1 MNAHSSAE
9 PPKGLRLY
17 RTLFLSSLQLSAFTF
32 GGGYVIV
39 PLMRRRFV
47 EQLHWIDEEEM
58 LDMTAIAQAAP
69 GAMAV
74 NAALLVGYRMAG
86 FVGALVTMAGT
97 ILPPLLMLTVIS
109 YFYEAFRDNTVV
121 VLILKGMRAGVA
133 AVIADVVVTMA
144 RGVARE
150 RRLLPLLLM
159 AGAFAASYFFAVNV
173 ALILLICG
181 AAGALD
187 TLIRRRREEK
197 P

>member
-58 LDMTAIAQAAP
+58 LDMTAIAQASP
-69 GAMAV
+69 GAMSV

-121 VLILKGMRAGVA
+121 ALILKGMRAGVA

>member
-121 VLILKGMRAGVA
+121 ALILKGMRTGVA

>member
-1 MNAHSSAE
+1 MNAHSSSE

-121 VLILKGMRAGVA
+121 ALILKGMRAGVA

-144 RGVARE
+144 LGVARE

>member
-1 MNAHSSAE
+1 MNARSSAE

-121 VLILKGMRAGVA
+121 ALILKGMRAGVA

-181 AAGALD
+181 VAGALD

>member
-74 NAALLVGYRMAG
+74 NAAVLVGYRMAG

-121 VLILKGMRAGVA
+121 ALILKGMRAGVA

>member
-1 MNAHSSAE
+1 MNAHSSSE

-121 VLILKGMRAGVA
+121 ALILKGMRAGVA

>member
-121 VLILKGMRAGVA
+121 ALILKGMRAGVA

-159 AGAFAASYFFAVNV
+159 AGAFAASYVFAVNV

>member
-121 VLILKGMRAGVA
+121 ALILEGMRAGVA

>member
-9 PPKGLRLY
+9 PPKGLRLS

-121 VLILKGMRAGVA
+121 ALILKGMRAGVA

>member
-121 VLILKGMRAGVA
+121 ALILKGMRAGVA

>member
-121 VLILKGMRAGVA
+121 ALILKGMRAGVA
-133 AVIADVVVTMA
+133 AVNADVVDTMA

>member
-9 PPKGLRLY
+9 PPKGLRLD

-121 VLILKGMRAGVA
+121 ALILKGMRAGVA

>member
-17 RTLFLSSLQLSAFTF
+17 RTLLLSSLQLSAFTF

-121 VLILKGMRAGVA
+121 ALILKGMRAGVA

>member
-1 MNAHSSAE
+1 MNAHPSSE

-121 VLILKGMRAGVA
+121 ALILKGMRAGVA

>member
-121 VLILKGMRAGVA
+121 ALILKGMRAGVA

-181 AAGALD
+181 VAGALD
-187 TLIRRRREEK
+187 TLIRRRREVK

>member
-121 VLILKGMRAGVA
+121 ALIIKGMRAGVA

>member
-1 MNAHSSAE
+1 
-9 PPKGLRLY
+9 
-17 RTLFLSSLQLSAFTF
+17 
-32 GGGYVIV
+32 
-39 PLMRRRFV
+39 
-47 EQLHWIDEEEM
+47 
-58 LDMTAIAQAAP
+58 MTAIAQAAP

-121 VLILKGMRAGVA
+121 ALILKGMRAGVA

>member
-97 ILPPLLMLTVIS
+97 ICHLCS
-109 YFYEAFRDNTVV
+109 
-121 VLILKGMRAGVA
+121 
-133 AVIADVVVTMA
+133 
-144 RGVARE
+144 
-150 RRLLPLLLM
+150 
-159 AGAFAASYFFAVNV
+159 
-173 ALILLICG
+173 C
-181 AAGALD
+181 
-187 TLIRRRREEK
+187 
-197 P
+197 

>member
-1 MNAHSSAE
+1 MNAHPSAE

-121 VLILKGMRAGVA
+121 ALILKGMRAGVA

>member
-121 VLILKGMRAGVA
+121 ALILKGMRAGVA

-181 AAGALD
+181 VAGALD

>member
-1 MNAHSSAE
+1 MNAHPSAE

-74 NAALLVGYRMAG
+74 NAALLVGYRRAG

-121 VLILKGMRAGVA
+121 ALILKGMRAGVA

>member
-121 VLILKGMRAGVA
+121 ALILKGMRAGGA

>member
-121 VLILKGMRAGVA
+121 ALILEGMRAGVA

-181 AAGALD
+181 AAGASD

>member
-1 MNAHSSAE
+1 MNAHPSAE

-74 NAALLVGYRMAG
+74 NAALLVGYRRAG

-121 VLILKGMRAGVA
+121 ALILKGMRAGVA

-150 RRLLPLLLM
+150 RRL
-159 AGAFAASYFFAVNV
+159 V

>member
-1 MNAHSSAE
+1 MNAPSSAE

-121 VLILKGMRAGVA
+121 ALILKGMRAGVA

>member
-121 VLILKGMRAGVA
+121 ALILKVMRAGVA

>member
-121 VLILKGMRAGVA
+121 ALILKGMRAGVA

-181 AAGALD
+181 AAGSLD
-187 TLIRRRREEK
+187 TRSRRRREEK

>member
-121 VLILKGMRAGVA
+121 ALILKGMRAGVA

-150 RRLLPLLLM
+150 RRLFCCLLFL
-159 AGAFAASYFFAVNV
+159 
-173 ALILLICG
+173 CG
-181 AAGALD
+181 
-187 TLIRRRREEK
+187 
-197 P
+197 

>member
-109 YFYEAFRDNTVV
+109 YLYEAFRDNTVV
-121 VLILKGMRAGVA
+121 ALILKGMRAGVA

>member
-17 RTLFLSSLQLSAFTF
+17 RTLVLSSLQLSAFTF

-121 VLILKGMRAGVA
+121 ALILKGMRAGVA